1 MYVTYTCGFMFL
13 PSTNIR
19 WSDILLTFNWSLSNT
34 PPLSNSFAKETDL
47 VVILVWYCYSKN
59 ISKEG
64 NGEYFLIPDDKLIKS
79 WTFLKVW
86 IWIHT
91 KNSQTKKQAKTEC
104 RHLGIALTIPD
115 LTSSLKTRKFEN
127 LCRTNFSN
135 FQCQSGWLHDIF

>member
-91 KNSQTKKQAKTEC
+91 KNSQTKKQAKTEY